1 MEEELLEL
9 TKDFLGLAWIDESAE
24 KKLKIII
31 SNSVAD
37 LDEKSGVNNIYTEQ
51 GKAQRLF
58 LNRVMYERANA
69 LDDFYVNYRK
79 EIIAFINKAK
89 VRKYAG
95 KQE

>member
-1 MEEELLEL
+1 
-9 TKDFLGLAWIDESAE
+9 
-24 KKLKIII
+24 
-31 SNSVAD
+31 
-37 LDEKSGVNNIYTEQ
+37 
-51 GKAQRLF
+51 
-58 LNRVMYERANA
+58 MYERANA

>member
-37 LDEKSGVNNIYTEQ
+37 LDEKSGVNNIYTEP
-51 GKAQRLF
+51 
-58 LNRVMYERANA
+58 
-69 LDDFYVNYRK
+69 
-79 EIIAFINKAK
+79 
-89 VRKYAG
+89 
-95 KQE
+95 

>member
-37 LDEKSGVNNIYTEQ
+37 LDEKSGVNNIYTEP
-51 GKAQRLF
+51 GKAQSLF
-58 LNRVMYERANA
+58 LTV
-69 LDDFYVNYRK
+69 
-79 EIIAFINKAK
+79 
-89 VRKYAG
+89 
-95 KQE
+95 

>member
-9 TKDFLGLAWIDESAE
+9 TKDFLGLAWIYESAE

-37 LDEKSGVNNIYTEQ
+37 LDEKSGVNNIYTEP